1 MARDGPSGT
10 QVGRKV
16 KKKPGHESPPPPS
29 RRAPPSPRSDAS
41 ARVSRTSASH
51 LQPTPGY
58 FNLNFESMSTGKNNK
73 VKFTSEVTSDRLTSL
88 PEGLKCNILSRLN
101 VQEAVRTSIL
111 SSTWRNAWTT
121 MPEILLC
128 DCTFAQSK
136 FITLVD
142 MVLSLHKG
150 PLFTFTISGKERYHD
165 VFDRWMLRL
174 SMNLP
179 SYVTIELTT
188 GPKYKIPSSLFSIGL
203 EHLYLKNCIISLP
216 RVFQGFDSLTVL
228 DLDVFSTTDK
238 DINNLVSCCPM
249 LSMLRLCSFE
259 GTKCLNIQAPELE
272 YLEVN
277 GMFEDIHLDAPNL
290 KEADV
295 TLLKAESYQSVAVDR
310 GKSYMKQALDNL
322 RYIKTLSL
330 NGYVLTSFPWNEKF
344 GPVSTWDQD
353 QASIEEL
360 TLQMDH
366 LVTVI
371 VTDFLGLGYE
381 VSFIGKLLSWAP
393 VLEEVK
399 IEGKRKIDE
408 IMVLKKLLALP
419 RVSQKAKVVVA

>member
-1 MARDGPSGT
+1 MSAHKNA
-10 QVGRKV
+10 KV
-16 KKKPGHESPPPPS
+16 E
-29 RRAPPSPRSDAS
+29 
-41 ARVSRTSASH
+41 
-51 LQPTPGY
+51 
-58 FNLNFESMSTGKNNK
+58 
-73 VKFTSEVTSDRLTSL
+73 FTSSVNLDRLTSL

-111 SSTWRNAWTT
+111 SSAWRNAWTT

-128 DCTFAQSK
+128 DCTFAKSK

-216 RVFQGFDSLTVL
+216 RVFQGFDFLTVL

-238 DINNLVSCCPM
+238 NINNLVSCCPM

-259 GTKCLNIQAPELE
+259 GIKCLNIQARKLE
-272 YLEVN
+272 CLEVN

-295 TLLKAESYQSVAVDR
+295 TLLKCESYQSVAVDR

-322 RYIKTLSL
+322 RYIETLSL
-330 NGYVLTSFPWNEKF
+330 NGYILTYLSKGCIHSKLSAVFDHLESIWLEICFWDPREVLTAGSLFHNAPMLKVLELRSFPWNEKF

-371 VTDFLGLGYE
+371 VTDFLGLGCE